1 VWAALGSTS
10 SESLLGAA
18 AIFGAAVTL
27 LGVTLFKTE
36 FGKAARRRRRLRQ
49 ALARAER
56 ARAASAAVRSAGA
69 LTPTELV
76 RLRTLRAK
84 AGDAGGT
91 RQVAG
96 PAWWGKLRVLWRRG
110 YAGLIVAV
118 LIGAFSMATHFGAF
132 WLIAGGGWP
141 GAIAVTLLSTLLVV
155 AVCIWIAAGLAA
167 SG

>member
-1 VWAALGSTS
+1 VWAALTSTS
-10 SESLLGAA
+10 SESLLAAA

-49 ALARAER
+49 ALARTER
-56 ARAASAAVRSAGA
+56 ARAAAAAARSPVAP
-69 LTPTELV
+69 TPAEMV
-76 RLRTLRAK
+76 RLQRPAAK
-84 AGDAGGT
+84 AGDTGGPSEAAGL
-91 RQVAG
+91 
-96 PAWWGKLRVLWRRG
+96 AWWGKLRVLWRRG

-155 AVCIWIAAGLAA
+155 AVCIWIAAGLVAP
-167 SG
+167 G